1 MRYICGILILLLCN
15 LIHGQNNSVDSLKK
29 YSYSNLEQKF
39 YEYNNNDQK
48 KEAKLISK
56 YYLQKAK
63 SENKKDQI
71 EEGYVL
77 AHLSEDLSGS
87 LKYLDSLAVF
97 TEKSI
102 KNTYPARIYIL
113 KGNLY
118 YKFDNQAKAL
128 ENYIL
133 ALKFAKEKKNKRQ
146 IAFADINIAY
156 LNNYIG
162 KHEEAAKTLSYYLHN
177 AKTYLNENELS
188 DIHSSLADI
197 YLDYDKLDS
206 ANVLI
211 KQGLESYKSKDENK
225 YYQYLS
231 LSGLYDLKLKN
242 YKTAIVSLNKCKKY
256 FLSQSN
262 NLNTNY
268 TLLYLGK
275 AYAGLGQKDIAAKN
289 FIEIDSIIQKDNN
302 TFPEL
307 REVYPF
313 LIDYFREIKDKEKQL
328 YYIERFLHVDKILDS
343 QFRYVSR
350 ELPKKYDT
358 PNLLKEKE
366 TIINSLESRRN
377 LLYIS
382 ISVLV
387 LGLSL
392 LAYFYYKSKKS
403 EKQYKKRAQDLI
415 NSVYEKEKII
425 SQQQIQAQ
433 IIREVEVQEDISI
446 QRIQD
451 ENKEKLSV
459 SSISEEVIQTILQ
472 ELNVFESKEQFLK
485 KGTSLSNLARKI
497 KTNTKYLSE
506 IINTHKGKNFAAYLN
521 DLRVDYAINR
531 LARDK
536 KFRSYKI
543 TFIAEELGYNNEQA
557 FTLAFKKRTGTPL
570 SVYLKEIEK
579 IEK

>member
-77 AHLSEDLSGS
+77 AHLSEGLSGS

-162 KHEEAAKTLSYYLHN
+162 KHEEAAKTLSYYLRN

-231 LSGLYDLKLKN
+231 LS
-242 YKTAIVSLNKCKKY
+242 
-256 FLSQSN
+256 
-262 NLNTNY
+262 
-268 TLLYLGK
+268 
-275 AYAGLGQKDIAAKN
+275 
-289 FIEIDSIIQKDNN
+289 
-302 TFPEL
+302 L
-307 REVYPF
+307 RA
-313 LIDYFREIKDKEKQL
+313 L
-328 YYIERFLHVDKILDS
+328 
-343 QFRYVSR
+343 
-350 ELPKKYDT
+350 
-358 PNLLKEKE
+358 
-366 TIINSLESRRN
+366 
-377 LLYIS
+377 
-382 ISVLV
+382 
-387 LGLSL
+387 
-392 LAYFYYKSKKS
+392 
-403 EKQYKKRAQDLI
+403 
-415 NSVYEKEKII
+415 
-425 SQQQIQAQ
+425 
-433 IIREVEVQEDISI
+433 
-446 QRIQD
+446 
-451 ENKEKLSV
+451 
-459 SSISEEVIQTILQ
+459 
-472 ELNVFESKEQFLK
+472 
-485 KGTSLSNLARKI
+485 
-497 KTNTKYLSE
+497 
-506 IINTHKGKNFAAYLN
+506 
-521 DLRVDYAINR
+521 
-531 LARDK
+531 
-536 KFRSYKI
+536 
-543 TFIAEELGYNNEQA
+543 
-557 FTLAFKKRTGTPL
+557 
-570 SVYLKEIEK
+570 
-579 IEK
+579 